1 MIPTGGGRLNV
12 YAFTRLM
19 RETSCGSPCGFRRTH
34 FSTSTTRGALLSF
47 SARLTCGSRSSFRS
61 IRARKHCLPHRWR
74 QKSVGSSCRA
84 PQKRPLVRRQEIAKS
99 GVAREDLEDG
109 VGADCLSIDGG
120 ILQPPAD
127 NVDRVVVPAAAYKY
141 PRSEEHTSELQSR
154 GHLVCR
160 LLLEKKK
167 R

>member
-12 YAFTRLM
+12 FAFKRLLM
-19 RETSCGSPCGFRRTH
+19 ETSCGSPCGFRRTH

-47 SARLTCGSRSSFRS
+47 SARLTCVSRSSFRS

-99 GVAREDLEDG
+99 G
-109 VGADCLSIDGG
+109 
-120 ILQPPAD
+120 
-127 NVDRVVVPAAAYKY
+127 
-141 PRSEEHTSELQSR
+141 RSEEHTSELQSR

-167 R
+167 ETHLRAAREIRTIPRIL